1 VKAHRDSGAVAS
13 IALKRVENPLEFGIV
28 ITRPDGTIERF
39 LEKPSWGEVFSDTI
53 NTGIYVLEP
62 RIFDFIPDGEVV
74 DFSGDVFPAVLE
86 EGLTLLGHVADG
98 YWEDV
103 GSIESYLQAHAD
115 VLDGRVRVDVGGFQ
129 VAERVWL
136 GEGTELDPDARVDG
150 PVVIGDNCRVEAGA
164 HLAEYTVLGTD
175 VVVREEASVVRSV
188 LHDHVYVDRGASLRG
203 AVVGR
208 SSDVREHARLEE
220 GSVVGD
226 DCFIGPRASVSAAV
240 KIYPFKTVD
249 ADAVVNSSI
258 IWETRGARTLFG
270 RGGIR
275 GLANVDVTPEA
286 AVRVAMAYGTALTRG
301 AVVTASRDTSR
312 VARAL
317 KRAVIAGLNFAGVT
331 VEDVELA
338 TVPLTRFQVRN
349 SAAQGG
355 VTVRL
360 VRGDPD
366 SVELRI
372 FDADGRD
379 LDSGTQR
386 RIERLL
392 YREDYR
398 RAFAGDV
405 GEIIYPPRAIEFY
418 TAAVERSV
426 DARRLSDR
434 PAKVVLDYSF
444 GAASV
449 VLPTVLGK
457 LSAEVLAVNP
467 YASTA
472 AVTATEPEVQRARM
486 AELVKASGSQLGY
499 IVEPAGE
506 TATIVDDAGHA
517 LSDDEALLLLLS
529 LLGETTPGL
538 RVVLPVSVTGQAA
551 RLVESVGGEVVWS
564 KLDDAAVME
573 AASSPGVHFGASSGG
588 GFIWPAFLPA
598 YDAMATL
605 AQLLD
610 LLAQTGWRV
619 SDVVGTLPAIHI
631 VHRTVPTPWER
642 KGAVMRELIEHP
654 PRGEVV
660 LIDGVKVTGDDGW
673 TLVLPDPE
681 DPATHVWA
689 EGATAADA
697 ERLAGERARAV
708 EDALQ

>member
-1 VKAHRDSGAVAS
+1 M
-13 IALKRVENPLEFGIV
+13 
-28 ITRPDGTIERF
+28 
-39 LEKPSWGEVFSDTI
+39 FSDTI

-62 RIFDFIPDGEVV
+62 AIFDFIPDGEVV
-74 DFSGDVFPAVLE
+74 DFSGDVFPAMLD
-86 EGLTLLGHVADG
+86 EGLSLHGHVADG

-103 GSIESYLQAHAD
+103 GTIESYLQAHAD
-115 VLDGRVRVDVGGFQ
+115 VLDGRVRVDIGGFD
-129 VAERVWL
+129 VADGVWL
-136 GEGTELDPDARVDG
+136 GEGAELDPAARVDG
-150 PVVIGDNCRVEAGA
+150 PVVIGDNCRVDAGA
-164 HLAEYTVLGTD
+164 RLAEYTVLGTD
-175 VVVREEASVVRSV
+175 VVVRSEAPRWCDRAPRPRVRR
-188 LHDHVYVDRGASLRG
+188 RGATAARR
-203 AVVGR
+203 VVGR

-220 GSVVGD
+220 GSVIGD
-226 DCFIGPRASVSAAV
+226 ACFIGPNASISAGV

-270 RGGIR
+270 PQGVR
-275 GLANVDVTPEA
+275 GLANVDVTPEV
-286 AVRVAMAYGTALTRG
+286 AVRVAMAYGTALKRG

-317 KRAVIAGLNFAGVT
+317 KRALIAGLNFAGVT

-349 SAAQGG
+349 SHAQGG
-355 VTVRL
+355 ITVRL

-379 LDSGTQR
+379 LDGGTQR

-398 RAFAGDV
+398 RAFGGDV

-426 DARRLSDR
+426 DAQRVRDH

-457 LSAEVLAVNP
+457 LGAEVLAVNP

-472 AVTATEPEVQRARM
+472 AVTAAEPDVQHARM
-486 AELVKASGSQLGY
+486 AELVRASASQLGY

-506 TATIVDDAGHA
+506 TATIVDDSGHA
-517 LSDDEALLLLLS
+517 LSDEEALLLLLT
-529 LLGETTPGL
+529 LLGETTPGA
-538 RVVLPVSVTGQAA
+538 RVALPVSTTGTAA
-551 RLVESVGGEVVWS
+551 RVVEAAGGEVVWT

-573 AASSPGVHFGASSGG
+573 AASMPGIDFAASTGG
-588 GFIWPAFLPA
+588 GGYIWPAFLPA
-598 YDAMATL
+598 YDAMGTL
-605 AQLLD
+605 ARLLD
-610 LLAQTGWRV
+610 LLAETGWRL
-619 SDVVGTLPAIHI
+619 SDVVGTLPA
-631 VHRTVPTPWER
+631 VHVVHQTVSTPWER

-654 PRGEVV
+654 PPGEVV
-660 LIDGVKVTGDDGW
+660 LIDGVKVSGPDGW

-681 DPATHVWA
+681 YPGTHVWA
-689 EGATAADA
+689 EAATEAEA
-697 ERLAGERARAV
+697 ERLATERAGAV
-708 EDALQ
+708 EEALR